1 MNYIFIPNAVVLVLL
16 GWYTWRQRPGRLASV
31 YLVTN
36 ICVAVWALCVLA
48 LHEWQNIVPV
58 NQVSQL
64 QMISALVFGNGFL
77 YISLL
82 YPPVHRPKRGLL
94 NALNLVIASGFAGL
108 ILLSDFVSRAQ
119 LQDGVVAFIDGPGY
133 LIYTLYLT
141 AVGLSAIGNLIL
153 SYRRYGEFRVRVAY
167 MLTGLGLF
175 IVMAIIFDLILPLY
189 GNYSLLAV
197 GHLSSV
203 FPSIFFAYAITKHD
217 LLDITVV
224 VQRNTAKII
233 VSVLIVVTLF
243 LAFELSLVQPV
254 AGAVAICLT
263 GLVWAFCA
271 HRLEVFLVTT
281 ARRKF
286 VRSWYDTDSIMDR
299 LAGTLELETSRR
311 DIFRKL
317 LKELDATFELERAH
331 AVVAVRDE
339 EEHAREYEVL
349 DTDFLGAL
357 AVLPLDDELIE
368 HCRSLRAPEALDRF
382 PPSVQQR
389 LAALG
394 HEDPAKC
401 LVVSFPSPE
410 MLEGILVLGERSNQD
425 VFSRRDRQ
433 FLSILVSYVSAILYR
448 LTPFE
453 KLEQLYF
460 ENQRRLH
467 EAELQLVRSEK
478 SKAIAHATRQAHHEI
493 RTPLNIIRMSVRRI
507 TDMSTAERYKNIVE
521 QQIERAMEIVEETLL
536 ITTGEESGHARL
548 QPVDI
553 NHALLRSYRLLPEN
567 EHRAHIALAE
577 DLPRVMGIAG
587 ELQVL
592 FSNLLKNAI
601 EAMSQPGTLSISSR
615 QERDEVVVEIGDTG
629 EGISPELR
637 EKIWEPYFSGK
648 VTAVGNSTARRG
660 WGLTICNR
668 IISEHHGTIRVVST
682 PGEGTVF
689 TIRLPAEPQ
698 DGREEEGEKSLGNL
712 LP

>member
-36 ICVAVWALCVLA
+36 ICVATWALCVLA
-48 LHEWQNIVPV
+48 LHEWQNIVPI
-58 NQVSQL
+58 NQMSQL
-64 QMISALVFGNGFL
+64 QLISALIFGNGFL

-82 YPPVHRPKRGLL
+82 YPPVCRPPRGLL
-94 NALNLVIASGFAGL
+94 NAVNLIVATGFSGL
-108 ILLSDFVSRAQ
+108 ILFSDFVSQAQ
-119 LQDGVVAFIDGPGY
+119 LQDGVVVFLDGPGY

-141 AVGLSAIGNLIL
+141 VIGASAIGNLIL
-153 SYRRYGEFRVRVAY
+153 SYRRYDEFRVRVAY

-203 FPSIFFAYAITKHD
+203 FPSLFFAYAITKHD

-233 VSVLIVVTLF
+233 VSLLIVVTLF
-243 LAFELSLVQPV
+243 MAFELSLVQPA

-263 GLVWAFCA
+263 GLIWAFCA
-271 HRLEVFLVTT
+271 HRLEVLLVTT

-286 VRSWYDTDSIMDR
+286 VRSWYDTDTIMDR

-317 LKELDATFELERAH
+317 LKELDSTFELERAH

-339 EEHAREYEVL
+339 DEHAQEYAIL
-349 DTDFLGAL
+349 DSDFLS
-357 AVLPLDDELIE
+357 VLVTVPLDDELIE
-368 HCRSLRAPEALDRF
+368 HCRAQRAPESLADF
-382 PPSVQQR
+382 PLVVQQR
-389 LAALG
+389 FAELG
-394 HEDPAKC
+394 HDDPAKC

-433 FLSILVSYVSAILYR
+433 FLVRLVSYVSAILYR

-467 EAELQLVRSEK
+467 EAEIQLVRSEK

-536 ITTGEESGHARL
+536 ITTGEETGHVRL

-553 NHALLRSYRLLPEN
+553 NHILQRSYRLLPEN
-567 EHRAHIALAE
+567 EHRSRISLAE
-577 DLPRVMGIAG
+577 DLPRAMGIAG

-601 EAMSQPGTLSISSR
+601 EAMSRPGTLSISSR
-615 QERDEVVVEIGDTG
+615 SERGEVVVEVADTG
-629 EGISPELR
+629 EGIPPELR

-668 IISEHHGTIRVVST
+668 IISEHHGTIQVSSV

-689 TIRLPAEPQ
+689 TIRLPAVP
-698 DGREEEGEKSLGNL
+698 EETRKGAGEASLGSL